1 MIFLY
6 IMLVNRL
13 TYEQLS
19 EDVGENVVLRSSCEF
34 FPNFIVS
41 GRVLDVSIGNNN
53 EYLINIKTKPTG
65 KEMTVG
71 SNMRNL
77 SIIKG

>member
-1 MIFLY
+1 MQKIKKMSL
-6 IMLVNRL
+6 LD
-13 TYEQLS
+13 LS
-19 EDVGENVVLRSSCEF
+19 KTLIGHKVRFISDCEF